1 MKVISRVFVFGL
13 LLLVMLI
20 VSCSEKEGEKVQ
32 QSDIKYDQTIIHE
45 KDGSSM
51 KYISGGEFEMGDYL
65 REGNENELPRHQVY
79 LHSFYMDINEVTV
92 GQFNHQ

>member
-1 MKVISRVFVFGL
+1 MKGISRVFVFGL

-20 VSCSEKEGEKVQ
+20 VSCSEKEGEKVP

-51 KYISGGEFEMGDYL
+51 KYISGGEFGMGDYL
-65 REGNENELPRHQVY
+65 GEVKQNALPKHQV
-79 LHSFYMDINEVTV
+79 
-92 GQFNHQ
+92 